1 MRIILSFWLF
11 ASFTSAA
18 ETVICVRHLE
28 RPNDR
33 QFKAKIEVLE
43 LADRLEARLI
53 DISLSEPWPL
63 PNQCNSPLMLQNKK
77 MEG

>member
-18 ETVICVRHLE
+18 ETFICGHHPE

-33 QFKAKIEVLE
+33 QCKAKIEVLE

-63 PNQCNSPLMLQNKK
+63 PNQCNSPLMIENRK